1 MNEEDTT
8 LPLSLLVSRRV
19 IEETVSRL
27 AAQISD
33 DYREKH
39 LVAVGVLKG
48 AFIFMADLVRQ
59 IDVPLEI
66 DFVTVSS
73 YGSGTNSSRTITV
86 HQDITTDLSGK
97 DVLVIE
103 DIVDTGHTLCYLADH
118 LKARGARSVRLC
130 ALADKPSR
138 REQDVTIDYLG
149 FTVPDQFVVGYGLD
163 FDNRFRYLPD
173 IYALEAHHDQG

>member
-1 MNEEDTT
+1 MSHAESAV
-8 LPLSLLVSRRV
+8 PLTILVSRGV

-27 AAQISD
+27 AAEVAE
-33 DYREKH
+33 DYRGRD

-59 IDVPLEI
+59 INIPLEI
-66 DFVTVSS
+66 DFMTVSS
-73 YGSGTNSSRTITV
+73 YGSGTESSRSITV
-86 HQDITTDLSGK
+86 HQDITTDVRGK

-103 DIVDTGHTLCYLADH
+103 DIVDTGHTVCYVVAH
-118 LKARGARSVRLC
+118 LKAKGACNVRLC
-130 ALADKPSR
+130 ALANKPSR
-138 REQDVTIDYLG
+138 REQSLSIDYLG

-173 IYALEAHHDQG
+173 IYALEGHDN